1 MQNNNK
7 LIDTLIIKEK
17 AIVMSSEISSVIE
30 VISKFLDLKSVKIN
44 KIEKIE
50 DILKLPILSFK
61 FIGKEESTIIKNL
74 FEVSKIR
81 EISKLNK
88 ENPFETL
95 TKIEESEEG
104 LELTEDLKGKIE
116 ELKVKYPDL
125 ENRLKK
131 AITISTLINS
141 LAEEKEGIGPK
152 GVNQKVLVAGLDAA
166 GKTSLL
172 SKFGGRLGISEM
184 IATHPT
190 KGVVRMKFGDT
201 KLNLFIWDLGGQ
213 IEYRERY
220 LTNPEQYFVQ
230 LDLLIYVIDVQDP
243 KRFDEALDY
252 FGKIVDSVILLEE
265 SPFILIFLHK
275 FDPDLKKDP
284 KILLNIELLK
294 DNINDIIKKKKLELE
309 LEIYLT
315 SIYSLISREP
325 QFAKY
330 IKNLMNSRYSIT
342 DPTVR
347 KVDGLGKTLE
357 EMLNVVIR
365 LSESLSTQL
374 SDIDSR
380 LRAIESG
387 AFQIAQS
394 GIPIEIANPNIGSAR
409 PRENARLTVLN
420 ELKDLFDKKKRL
432 DL

>member
-1 MQNNNK
+1 
-7 LIDTLIIKEK
+7 
-17 AIVMSSEISSVIE
+17 MSSEISSVIN
-30 VISKFLDLKSVKIN
+30 VISKFFDLKSVKID
-44 KIEKIE
+44 KLEKIK
-50 DILKLPILSFK
+50 DILKLPILSYK

-74 FEVSKIR
+74 FEISKIKD
-81 EISKLNK
+81 IIKLNK
-88 ENPFETL
+88 ENPFDNL
-95 TKIEESEEG
+95 TK
-104 LELTEDLKGKIE
+104 LEDTEITLEITENLKEKIE
-116 ELKVKYPDL
+116 ELKKKYPTL
-125 ENRLKK
+125 ENKLKK

-141 LAEEKEGIGPK
+141 LNEENEGIESK
-152 GVNQKVLVAGLDAA
+152 GLNQKVLVAGLDAA

-184 IATHPT
+184 ISTHPT

-220 LTNPEQYFVQ
+220 LRNPEQYFIQ

-243 KRFDEALDY
+243 KRFDESLDY
-252 FGKIVDSVILLEE
+252 FEKIVDSIIILEE
-265 SPFILIFLHK
+265 TPFVLIFLHK
-275 FDPDLKKDP
+275 YDPDLKNDS

-294 DNINDIIKKKKLELE
+294 DNINELLKKKFNDLKLEV
-309 LEIYLT
+309 YLT

-330 IKNLMNSRYSIT
+330 IKNLMSSTHSLT

-347 KVDGLGKTLE
+347 KVEGLGKTLE
-357 EMLNVVIR
+357 ETLNAVIR
-365 LSESLSTQL
+365 LSESISTQL
-374 SDIDSR
+374 NDIDRR

-387 AFQIAQS
+387 AFQVAQS
-394 GIPIEIANPNIGSAR
+394 GIPIEIANPNTDSVG
-409 PRENARLTVLN
+409 PQENTRLKVLN
-420 ELKDLFDKKKRL
+420 ELKDLFGKKRRL